1 LLIGLKKFKV
11 FQLASIEAIKP
22 LTHSMKTSPFSLALV
37 IAVLG
42 LTGCSETP
50 SDKPAVGSAPA
61 PTPAAVQGATEAA
74 QKATAAASAA
84 VSDAAAAVSAKF
96 QEVLAQAQALLGQGK
111 FPEAQDALKSLADM
125 KLSADQ
131 QKLVDDL
138 KAKIQQA
145 MAAAKA
151 GGGDAVKSVQGLL
164 PKTK

>member
-1 LLIGLKKFKV
+1 
-11 FQLASIEAIKP
+11 
-22 LTHSMKTSPFSLALV
+22 MKTSLLSLSLV
-37 IAVLG
+37 IAVVG

-50 SDKPAVGSAPA
+50 SDKPAGASAPA
-61 PTPAAVQGATEAA
+61 PAAAPTVAEGAQQAA
-74 QKATAAASAA
+74 QSATAAA
-84 VSDAAAAVSAKF
+84 SDAAAAVNAKF
-96 QEVLAQAQALLGQGK
+96 QEVLAQAQGLLGQGK
-111 FPEAQDALKSLADM
+111 LPEAQEALKSLTDL